1 MIGIVLACQPPRTR
15 TTRVAL
21 SRNESTLVSIDTAEI
36 SWRADTASLWIDY
49 DLSRPVPYG
58 DNANS
63 QVYRR
68 EVLTDVHCASS
79 QAQDR
84 RLHVFDKGGNLLD
97 DVVFP
102 TPGWQ
107 AFAQSSQTLSV
118 YQPLCTALIPLQP
131 RRHGPAW

>member
-1 MIGIVLACQPPRTR
+1 VIGIVLACKPTGTQA
-15 TTRVAL
+15 TRVAL
-21 SRNESTLVSIDTAEI
+21 FRNDSTLVSIDTADI

-49 DLSRPVPYG
+49 YLSRPVPYG

-63 QVYRR
+63 LVYRR
-68 EVLTDVHCASS
+68 EVLIDVHCASS

-84 RLHVFDKGGNLLD
+84 RLHVFDKGGNLLHD
-97 DVVFP
+97 EVFP

-107 AFAQSSQTLSV
+107 PFVQSAQTLNV

-131 RRHGPAW
+131 QRHPPAR